1 MAKISNGER
10 PNVNKKL
17 LNVIKNDT
25 LPAEKMINLQT
36 AWLSGKNPWM
46 TIDNP
51 NKEQTNKKKIRV
63 KMNDLQGSAKERN
76 KKVFTIAGTN

>member
-1 MAKISNGER
+1 MAKVSNGDR

-17 LNVIKNDT
+17 LNGIKNDQ
-25 LPAEKMINLQT
+25 LPAEKMLNIQK
-36 AWLSGKNPWM
+36 AWLNGKNPWM

-63 KMNDLQGSAKERN
+63 KMNDIMGSAKERA
-76 KKVFTIAGTN
+76 KKVFIIAGTN